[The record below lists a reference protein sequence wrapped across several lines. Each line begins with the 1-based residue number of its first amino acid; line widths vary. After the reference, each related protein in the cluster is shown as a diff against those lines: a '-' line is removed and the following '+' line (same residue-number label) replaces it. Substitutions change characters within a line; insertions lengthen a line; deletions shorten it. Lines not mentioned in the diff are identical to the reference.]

1 LDLALL
7 QWNPQNMQT
16 FFAVLQMDWDDLQY
30 FRAVAETTSLAG
42 AARRLSVNHSTVFR
56 RINRFEKQLGTRLF
70 ERLPDGYQLT
80 GAGEE
85 IFWRVSRIGEEIDNI
100 EIKLLGKDFR
110 PSGKVRLTAP
120 DNLAYEYLP
129 RYLVD
134 FSKHFPD
141 IEVDIVVGAENLNL
155 TRREADLAIRA
166 TSDPPPHLIGRKLLD
181 VEWAFYASDASSR
194 ASRPTSAAELAGH
207 RLIGADGQLARL
219 PAMQGLE
226 AQYSENI
233 VMRCSTL
240 NAMSAMA
247 VAGYGLALLP
257 DDQSKPTLHRLIPY
271 IPVEVSEIWILT
283 HPELRRVE
291 RIRLLMEHLIVAFRA
306 VERFNPK
313 GDE

>member
-1 LDLALL
+1 MRLALL
-7 QWNPQNMQT
+7 QWNPHNWQILFAIMQ
-16 FFAVLQMDWDDLQY
+16 MNWDDLQY
-30 FRAVAETTSLAG
+30 FRAVAETTTLAG

-56 RINRFEKQLGTRLF
+56 RINRFEKRLGTRLF

-110 PSGKVRLTAP
+110 PGGKVRLTAP

-134 FSKHFPD
+134 FSRRYPD

-166 TSDPPPHLIGRKLLD
+166 TSDPPPHLVGRKLLE
-181 VEWAFYASDASSR
+181 VEWAFYASDAYSC
-194 ASRPTSAAELAGH
+194 ASGPTSAAELQGH

-219 PAMQGLE
+219 PAMQELE
-226 AQYSENI
+226 AQHGENI

-257 DDQSKPTLHRLIPY
+257 DDQSKPTLHRLFPCT
-271 IPVEVSEIWILT
+271 PVEVSDIWILT
-283 HPELRRVE
+283 HPELRSVE
-291 RIRLLMEHLIVAFRA
+291 RIRLLMEHLIEAFRTD
-306 VERFNPK
+306 ERFKPK
-313 GDE
+313 GHD